1 VNFLAVD
8 CLKRKDYRK
17 GAQTEGP
24 TANLRNGIVQV
35 FQNMFQDKESA
46 VLEKLVDPFMLVP
59 CVEMRNARMMTM
71 VLDLAQKFKKTWRF
85 F

>member
-8 CLKRKDYRK
+8 CLTGKDYRK

-35 FQNMFQDKESA
+35 FQNMFQDKEIA
-46 VLEKLVDPFMLVP
+46 VREKVVDPFMLARL
-59 CVEMRNARMMTM
+59 VEMRNAHMMTM
-71 VLDLAQKFKKTWRF
+71 VLDLAQKFKTRWQF